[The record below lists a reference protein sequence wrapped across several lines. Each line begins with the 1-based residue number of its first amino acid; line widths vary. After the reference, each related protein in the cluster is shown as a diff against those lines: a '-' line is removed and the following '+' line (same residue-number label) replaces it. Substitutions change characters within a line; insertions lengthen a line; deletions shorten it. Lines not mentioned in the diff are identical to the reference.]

1 MADVNVASEMAG
13 RNRAASI
20 PNSWVETISVAVFA
34 SAVSVLHT
42 GFVFGIINNQY
53 HLPIVAGLYNEPQYH
68 DDAFIQSLRYF
79 ASGVWL
85 VLSGVEKYFDNI
97 PLLFFILFFLSRLL
111 SFIGFLC
118 CASLLGITERRDKIV
133 FSLIVCFIVLLNGY
147 SYAGTGGLFIN
158 YFTHSEI
165 ANGTALLSIYSAARG
180 RFAAAA
186 VAVGVTF
193 FINAFFAVWL
203 VLPLVLIGI
212 SLLVQRKV
220 TVREFVLRTLVGLVL
235 SMPLAAFVLYGFVS
249 NPEFGTPLGFDYATF
264 LRQYFPGHVLIDSTQ
279 LHDLLTLLGVA
290 TVGAAGLLW
299 FGRSATQLQVAYL
312 GAILVYVIGIGVPFV
327 TGSPLVLNLHL
338 LRSGTVIHLLAGL
351 AMAALATSW
360 LRRDKAGTFL
370 PACLIVLFLSLDDLA
385 SLASILFILAFVF
398 LKVGP
403 GPVPAYQRTTGYL
416 VLASAVIAIW
426 PLSTWYN
433 VKFNRLYT
441 DAVEEWT
448 DVGNW
453 ARNATPPTSMFLV
466 PNTPKFD
473 PASESN
479 AADIAL
485 SRAVVFEF
493 VSHRRI
499 WIDFRRGGSSMLTP
513 SYYQTWRSRLT
524 DVEGLNSLA
533 ERMAYASRNGIGY
546 VVDICQSPKAASGV
560 IYRTKP
566 ALCIFDRSQRAR
578 DTEGCLSAGA
588 LCRLSDPASRS

>member
-1 MADVNVASEMAG
+1 MADIDLASEMAC
-13 RNRAASI
+13 RNRADGI
-20 PNSWVETISVAVFA
+20 TNSWVETISVAVIA

-85 VLSGVEKYFDNI
+85 VLSGIEKHFDNI
-97 PLLFFILFFLSRLL
+97 PLLFFILFFLSRVLC
-111 SFIGFLC
+111 FVGFLC

-133 FSLIVCFIVLLNGY
+133 FSLIVCFVGLLNGY

-165 ANGTALLSIYSAARG
+165 ANGTALLAIYLAARG

-186 VAVGVTF
+186 AMVGVTF

-203 VLPLVLIGI
+203 VLPLILIGI
-212 SLLVQRKV
+212 SLLLQRKV
-220 TVREFVLRTLVGLVL
+220 TVREFLLRTLAGLVL
-235 SMPLAAFVLYGFVS
+235 CVPLAAVVLYGFFS
-249 NPEFGTPLGFDYATF
+249 NPEFGSPPVFDYATF

-279 LHDLLTLLGVA
+279 MGDLLALLGV
-290 TVGAAGLLW
+290 TIVGAAGLLW
-299 FGRSATQLQVAYL
+299 FGRSATPLQAAYL

-327 TGSPLVLNLHL
+327 TASPVVLNLHL

-351 AMAALATSW
+351 AMAALATDW
-360 LRRDKAGTFL
+360 LRRDKEGTFL
-370 PACLIVLFLSLDDLA
+370 PACLIVLFLSFDDLA
-385 SLASILFILAFVF
+385 SLASVLLILAFVF

-403 GPVPAYQRTTGYL
+403 GLAPAYQRTMGYL
-416 VLASAVIAIW
+416 VLATAVIAVW

-453 ARNATPPTSMFLV
+453 ARNATPSTSMFLV

-473 PASESN
+473 PASESS

-499 WIDFRRGGSSMLTP
+499 WVDFRRGGSSALTP
-513 SYYQTWRSRLT
+513 SYYRTWRSRLT
-524 DVEGLNSLA
+524 EVEGLNSLA

-546 VVDICQSPKAASGV
+546 IVDICQSPEEGGGAL
-560 IYRTKP
+560 YRTKR
-566 ALCIFDRSQRAR
+566 LCVYS
-578 DTEGCLSAGA
+578 TE
-588 LCRLSDPASRS
+588 ASRPSMRKDASAAVRSSG